1 MVSDLGQVHLIF
13 RLLNKDPSGVAL
25 NLELGDA
32 ASYLTARGSRELG
45 LRGNLEKE
53 NSTRG

>member
-1 MVSDLGQVHLIF
+1 MASDLGQVHLIF
-13 RLLNKDPSGVAL
+13 RLLKKDPSGVAL

-32 ASYLTARGSRELG
+32 ASYLTARGFRELG

-53 NSTRG
+53 SNTRG